1 MPPIIL
7 DGKALAA
14 SIRADLHELVT
25 KKNLHPC
32 LAIVT
37 VGDDPASAVYV
48 RNKKKACDEIGIA
61 CRHVCLPTD
70 STTKQVINTV
80 KGLNYDVNV
89 HGIIV
94 QLPLPAH
101 IDADRVTKEVW
112 RSKDV
117 DGFGQ
122 DSLFHPCTPEG
133 VVRLMKH
140 YNIIMESQHAIV
152 FGRSDIVGK
161 PLAKMLLNENA
172 TVTVCH
178 SRTPS
183 HVKTHL
189 LGNASIIIAATGVPN
204 LIKLS
209 DIPNYEHRDFTC
221 IDVGINRDENGK
233 LCGDIPQEIKDVSY
247 AYTPVPGGIG
257 PMTVAMLM
265 EHVVQAALW
274 QQEATNDSM

>member
-14 SIRADLHELVT
+14 SIRKDLQTLVAE
-25 KKNLHPC
+25 KKLYPC
-32 LAIVT
+32 LAILT

-48 RNKKKACDEIGIA
+48 RNKKKACDEIGVE
-61 CRHVCLPTD
+61 CRHKCLPSNATEKELI
-70 STTKQVINTV
+70 SLIKE
-80 KGLNYDVNV
+80 LNRDETV

-94 QLPLPAH
+94 QLPLPKH
-101 IDADRVTKEVW
+101 INPKKITEAIW

-122 DSLFHPCTPEG
+122 NSLFYPCTPEG
-133 VVRLMKH
+133 VIRLMKH
-140 YNIIMESQHAIV
+140 YNIIMESQHAVI

-161 PLAKMLLNENA
+161 PLAKMLLDENA

-183 HVKTHL
+183 HIKTHL
-189 LGNASIIIAATGVPN
+189 LSNASIIIAATGVSN

-209 DIPNYEHRDFTC
+209 DISNYQHRDFTC

-233 LCGDIPQEIKDVSY
+233 LCGDIPQEVKDVSY
-247 AYTPVPGGIG
+247 AYTPVPGGVG

-265 EHVVQAALW
+265 EHVVQSALW